1 MLNFF
6 MAIDVKQRVMYISS
20 NEISFQN
27 QLIRGG
33 VINKFINILNSLN
46 LMWDKLYFY
55 TLTKKESDSVLRR
68 NM

>member
-55 TLTKKESDSVLRR
+55 TLTKKESDSVLRH